1 MKHYLYIIYS
11 KDLDKFYTGE
21 TSNIEERI
29 TLHNTHT
36 FKNAFTKAASDWK
49 LMLCFPC
56 KDRTEALFLE
66 RFIKRMKSKK
76 FNQKIIDNP
85 NLLFNIRQKD
95 NPGSPEASGLEVPLT
110 NPETFVSG
118 FFVFNKFLESYSPG
132 LLSIT

>member
-85 NLLFNIRQKD
+85 NLLFNI
-95 NPGSPEASGLEVPLT
+95 L
-110 NPETFVSG
+110 
-118 FFVFNKFLESYSPG
+118 NKR
-132 LLSIT
+132 